1 MTVNDLKLTLRNY
14 KKLLEKA
21 AQIVENEFIVTEIT
35 LENNNKICIKGYNCV
50 NTNTVSKYIPID
62 WFLMNKRQLAKAKQ
76 QQKIKNSLYDYRN
89 GIEKRSAELDRLKEQ
104 YDIPHIIKEYV

>member
-35 LENNNKICIKGYNCV
+35 LENNKICIKGHNHV
-50 NTNTVSKYIPID
+50 NTNTVSKYVPID
-62 WFLMNKRQLAKAKQ
+62 WFLMNKKQLTKAKQ
-76 QQKIKNSLYDYRN
+76 QQKIKNSLYNYRN
-89 GIEKRSAELDRLKEQ
+89 GVEKRSAELNRLKEQ